1 MIKNVVYP
9 ILIPIFELS
18 IRTQNKKNEKME
30 ITKNELKEVLSGIDT
45 FVPNVGL
52 TSLKKVKMNKYLDY
66 KISGKSNPN
75 PYFDQILV
83 EHRISNIQ
91 TGFDYEGQ
99 LERKYKSEGVVPI
112 ENEDKKEIWFNQVS
126 KCLVVSKSNPNSFY
140 FRYQDHDS
148 SYLDTKYIFE
158 GNSIEKVMFNQFM
171 VDTKTD
177 YSKYQN
183 GLENTLNFKVMS
195 LDHIKRI
202 KILKQE
208 YTII

>member
-1 MIKNVVYP
+1 
-9 ILIPIFELS
+9 
-18 IRTQNKKNEKME
+18 ME

-52 TSLKKVKMNKYLDY
+52 TLLKKVKMNKYLDY
-66 KISGKSNPN
+66 KVSGKSNPN
-75 PYFDQILV
+75 PYLDKILV
-83 EHRISNIQ
+83 EQRISNIQ

-99 LERKYKSEGVVPI
+99 LNRKYSKEGITPT
-112 ENEDKKEIWFNQVS
+112 ENEDKKESWFTQVS

-208 YTII
+208 YTIID

>member
-1 MIKNVVYP
+1 MN
-9 ILIPIFELS
+9 
-18 IRTQNKKNEKME
+18 

-52 TSLKKVKMNKYLDY
+52 TSLKKVKMNKYLDF
-66 KISGKSNPN
+66 KVNGKQNPN
-75 PYFDQILV
+75 PYYDQILV
-83 EHRISNIQ
+83 EQRISNLQ
-91 TGFDYEGQ
+91 SGFDYDSQ
-99 LERKYKSEGVVPI
+99 LDRKYTKEGITPI

-208 YTII
+208 YTIID